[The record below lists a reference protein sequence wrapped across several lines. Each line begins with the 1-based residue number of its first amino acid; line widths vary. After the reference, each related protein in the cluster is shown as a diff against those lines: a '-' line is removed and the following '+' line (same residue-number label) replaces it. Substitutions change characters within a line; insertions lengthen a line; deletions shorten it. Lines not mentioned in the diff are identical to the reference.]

1 MGREDVSP
9 HSVPGHLVSWCRSG
23 PGFSCRWVFICRPL
37 AAFCCLPCK
46 WPLSAKPGRSF
57 LWPFPPSQARFL
69 SEPALHVRGYSP
81 CRKGRLAAPR
91 LFLFLW
97 RLWLGAARCWKGLE
111 GYSPGAGGGA
121 LCSSSLFPLIKHGL
135 KRWYCFADFAQS
147 QDHLRKKHSRLS
159 ACQCFSQSSVH
170 TGCLK

>member
-1 MGREDVSP
+1 MASLCTASFGNWEGKISARTLLHTTLSA
-9 HSVPGHLVSWCRSG
+9 GAGQAWGLG
-23 PGFSCRWVFICRPL
+23 LGCRWVFICSLL
-37 AAFCCLPCK
+37 AAFCWLPCK

-97 RLWLGAARCWKGLE
+97 RLWLGAARCWNGLE
-111 GYSPGAGGGA
+111 GYSP
-121 LCSSSLFPLIKHGL
+121 
-135 KRWYCFADFAQS
+135 
-147 QDHLRKKHSRLS
+147 
-159 ACQCFSQSSVH
+159 
-170 TGCLK
+170 